1 MASQWSHDPHH
12 TGYNQYQSQYGPQGP
27 QTYIQQQPQQY
38 GHQMYQTTHAPYPQ
52 QLNQHYPQ
60 QFPSQ
65 QFPQQ
70 AMQQQYPQ
78 HIVQHQYPPH
88 QQHDAHHQYAPQ
100 QQYEHQQQYS
110 PQQQINP
117 QTQYPS
123 HQGNQYA
130 NQYPQAPN
138 GSYVDQSQS
147 QPPPQGCYNCGSPGH
162 WAQAC
167 PEPKREL
174 PAGAYNRPPPFKRQK
189 PNPPVVT
196 KYVVPSHVQQ
206 QPGPA
211 PPSFGGS
218 YGQQSYPQYQGPPG
232 PPTPQ
237 SGHSPHQQWS
247 HQPHQQQYHQGPSQP
262 QQYPQQYQQINHQYQ
277 QAPQVPNAPPTPAT
291 PYASHLSNHASPQA
305 AQYNGA
311 SYFANNHVQSP
322 LSLQAQQMSSASP
335 VSVVAHTIARH
346 PQQQQSPTNRGD
358 TASVRQASRNS
369 SVSMLSMSVTSSP
382 EPVEVIKEENDDDLS
397 KLDVPDIP
405 VVTQGSFASLV
416 DRPLP
421 ANFVVADALEPF
433 DPPSAENNGCC
444 QSKYTVIDK
453 LSTFTSC
460 IKETKYWDDMK
471 GDPIFIFRL
480 KSSKLVPIERIL
492 ATYRNRREEAEH
504 ELADLEDGEW
514 TRDTATTVQPE
525 RGRDLMDRL
534 EDSLAEPFKVDSA
547 TSHRSNSR
555 ERKPRDEPS
564 TSCRPERVAP
574 ARNVMQRTAT
584 EHHWKR
590 KVIRSIPPPPVREDS
605 PLGSPERTPPMR
617 SRTPSMYELNE
628 IYQQEEAVKTGK
640 DAMTGEMTR
649 SFTANGNGSSH
660 VSYDSSDPFEP
671 PPPPAHLRKLSSYD
685 GAADGGEPLGSPNG
699 QVDGNR
705 VSVST
710 GNNDIIGSYSNGQ
723 SGSPSR
729 RRSDAVN
736 GCKREPEEALS
747 DENNTPKRRQAD
759 DTKSRLKKRQPKV
772 AAAYR

>member
-1 MASQWSHDPHH
+1 MDHKAPKLMFSNNLSNMDTRCTKQPTRHIRSSSINIILSSSHP
-12 TGYNQYQSQYGPQGP
+12 NS
-27 QTYIQQQPQQY
+27 
-38 GHQMYQTTHAPYPQ
+38 
-52 QLNQHYPQ
+52 
-60 QFPSQ
+60 FPSRPCSSSIPNTL
-65 QFPQQ
+65 FNTSIPRTSST
-70 AMQQQYPQ
+70 M
-78 HIVQHQYPPH
+78 HIISMHPNNNMSISNNILLSNRSIHKHSIPLTRGISTQISIPRLQIGPMW
-88 QQHDAHHQYAPQ
+88 
-100 QQYEHQQQYS
+100 
-110 PQQQINP
+110 INP
-117 QTQYPS
+117 NPS
-123 HQGNQYA
+123 RLHKDAIIAARLVTGHK
-130 NQYPQAPN
+130 PVP
-138 GSYVDQSQS
+138 SQS
-147 QPPPQGCYNCGSPGH
+147 ESFQP
-162 WAQAC
+162 
-167 PEPKREL
+167 
-174 PAGAYNRPPPFKRQK
+174 YNRPPPFKRQK

-262 QQYPQQYQQINHQYQ
+262 QQYPQPYQQINHQYQ

-346 PQQQQSPTNRGD
+346 PQQQQSPTNRGE
-358 TASVRQASRNS
+358 TASVRQGSRNS

-460 IKETKYWDDMK
+460 IKETKYWDDIK

-492 ATYRNRREEAEH
+492 ATYRNRREDAEQ

-547 TSHRSNSR
+547 TGHRSNSR

-605 PLGSPERTPPMR
+605 PVGSPERPTLDKIATVV
-617 SRTPSMYELNE
+617 SSADVWVSNE

-640 DAMTGEMTR
+640 GAMTGEMTR

-710 GNNDIIGSYSNGQ
+710 GNDDIIGSYSNGQ

-759 DTKSRLKKRQPKV
+759 DTKSKLKKRQPKV